1 MASIETIF
9 LLMHTRKENK
19 MRYLGPIFKKSRRY
33 GISLLEN
40 DKEFSKGKKR
50 TYAPGQHGNKRVKLS
65 DYGQHLY
72 EKQKVRFLYGLS
84 EKQLHKVYNR
94 AIKMKGVAGTNLLQL
109 LESRFDNLV
118 FRAGFATTRRQARQL
133 VNHGHFLLN
142 GKNADI
148 PSMHISV
155 GDTITLKT
163 KSQNNAQIKAA
174 LESKPAAAWMTVKNF
189 EAKFDRLPDRSEL
202 NQNVKENFV
211 IEHYSK

>member
-1 MASIETIF
+1 
-9 LLMHTRKENK
+9 

-142 GKNADI
+142 GRNADI

-189 EAKFDRLPDRSEL
+189 EAKFDRLPDRTEL

>member
-1 MASIETIF
+1 
-9 LLMHTRKENK
+9 